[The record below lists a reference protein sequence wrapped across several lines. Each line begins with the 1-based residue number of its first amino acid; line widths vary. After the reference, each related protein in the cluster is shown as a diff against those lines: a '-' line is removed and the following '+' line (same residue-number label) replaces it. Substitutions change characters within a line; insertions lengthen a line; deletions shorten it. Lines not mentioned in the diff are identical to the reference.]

1 MVTPLTRFI
10 PRSLPMPKRINISAK
25 KPNTVVAAE
34 AAIETNDCFM
44 AFTMADSTSGSVRRR
59 FSKAV
64 RRKIA

>member
-1 MVTPLTRFI
+1 
-10 PRSLPMPKRINISAK
+10 MPKRINISAK

-34 AAIETNDCFM
+34 AAIETKDCFM